1 MSALREQ
8 IVNLTTAEKPELLDE
23 VWESLEADAL
33 SLTDAQRTELDSRIE
48 RLEKNSSDVVP
59 WAQVRSELFKQQ
71 K

>member
-8 IVNLTTAEKPELLDE
+8 IANLTAAEKAELLDE

-33 SLTDAQRTELDSRIE
+33 TLSDEQRDELDARIE
-48 RLEKNSSDVVP
+48 RLEKNPSDVVP